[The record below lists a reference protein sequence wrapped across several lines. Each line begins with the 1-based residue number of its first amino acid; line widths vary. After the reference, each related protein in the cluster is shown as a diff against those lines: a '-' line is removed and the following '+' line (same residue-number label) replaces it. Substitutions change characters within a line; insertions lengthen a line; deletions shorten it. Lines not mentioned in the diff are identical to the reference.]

1 MKKKF
6 ISLLLILI
14 FVSAKVYSLDI
25 IEEMLHEIKQI
36 NQKVD
41 LLNEKADNYQKR
53 IETIQEEVRQ
63 NFTNIDSRIE
73 MTRDDVRIVKSD
85 LKNEIFD
92 RLNSVQNEWRTIKIW
107 KKIPK

>member
-14 FVSAKVYSLDI
+14 FVSAKVHGLDI

-41 LLNEKADNYQKR
+41 LLNEKTDIYQKR
-53 IETIQEEVRQ
+53 IGTIQEEVTQ

-73 MTRDDVRIVKSD
+73 MTRDDIRIVKSG

-92 RLNSVQNEWRTIKIW
+92 RLNSVQKDMILFFYF
-107 KKIPK
+107 